1 MEQGTVTIE
10 RFGLP
15 EDRDDEFDGRALEQA
30 IRENRRREFAEL
42 ANLDG

>member
-1 MEQGTVTIE
+1 MENGGMTIE

-15 EDRDDEFDGRALEQA
+15 EDREAEFDARALEQA

-42 ANLDG
+42 AKLNA